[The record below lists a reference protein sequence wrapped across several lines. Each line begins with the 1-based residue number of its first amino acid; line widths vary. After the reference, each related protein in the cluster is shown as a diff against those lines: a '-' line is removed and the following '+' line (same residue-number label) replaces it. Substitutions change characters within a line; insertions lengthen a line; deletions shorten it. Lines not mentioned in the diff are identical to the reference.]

1 LSSRGGASDAERDGA
16 SAKPTYGDR
25 LGRICWLIVIAAKR
39 RRRHIRRMS
48 RITARGR
55 NAKKPEP
62 RRVAIVGFADVQ
74 ILDVTGPLEVF
85 ARTARWL
92 IEHGR
97 RNEPAYTTELLAT
110 MRGTIAASSGLRLGV
125 DRTLR
130 EVRGPLDTLLVAGG
144 IGSRAA
150 MHDQA
155 LLRWLRRMAPRVRRL
170 GSVCTGA
177 FVLAEAGLLDG
188 RRATTHWRSCAAL
201 ARRYPQIRVDPD
213 PIFVR
218 DGNVYTSAGV
228 TAGMDLAL
236 ALVEEDHGREVALH
250 VARELVLFLRRPGG
264 QSQFSAQLAVQ
275 AADREPLREL
285 QGWIADHLDHDLS
298 VPALAAR
305 VAMSPRNFARVF
317 TREVG
322 VTPARFVETARV
334 EAARRRLEE
343 SSHGVDAVAAQCGF
357 GTAESM
363 RRSFLR
369 RLRVPPSAYRH
380 RFTSTAI
387 H

>member
-1 LSSRGGASDAERDGA
+1 M
-16 SAKPTYGDR
+16 SARRPPPAQS
-25 LGRICWLIVIAAKR
+25 AA
-39 RRRHIRRMS
+39 
-48 RITARGR
+48 
-55 NAKKPEP
+55 P
-62 RRVAIVGFADVQ
+62 RRVALVAYPDIQV
-74 ILDVTGPLEVF
+74 LDVTGPLEVF

-92 IEHGR
+92 IDQGR
-97 RNEPAYTTELLAT
+97 YSTPAYTTELLAT
-110 MRGTIAASSGLRLGV
+110 ASGTISASSGLRLGV
-125 DRTLR
+125 DRRLR
-130 EVRGPLDTLLVAGG
+130 EVRGRIDTLLVAGG

-150 MHDQA
+150 MHDPV
-155 LLRWLRRMAPRVRRL
+155 LLRWLQRMALRVRRL

-177 FVLAEAGLLDG
+177 FVLAAAGLLDG

-201 ARRYPQIRVDPD
+201 ARRYPQISVDPD

-236 ALVEEDHGREVALH
+236 ALVEEDHGREVALQ

-275 AADREPLREL
+275 TADREPLREL
-285 QGWIADHLDHDLS
+285 QAWIADHLDTDLS

-322 VTPARFVETARV
+322 VTPARFVEMARI

-343 SSHGVDAVAAQCGF
+343 SAHGVDAVAAQCGF

-363 RRSFLR
+363 RRSFVR
-369 RLRVPPSAYRH
+369 HLRVPPTAYRH
-380 RFTSTAI
+380 RFTSANL